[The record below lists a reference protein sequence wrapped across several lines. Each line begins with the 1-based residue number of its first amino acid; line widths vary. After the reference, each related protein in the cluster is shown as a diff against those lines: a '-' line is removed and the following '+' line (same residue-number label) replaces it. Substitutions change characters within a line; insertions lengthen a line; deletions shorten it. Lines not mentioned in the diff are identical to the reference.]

1 MGVGENECVWESGEN
16 GESKS
21 GRELRAWGTH
31 GVGGRTREQCEREVG
46 EKEMADEGAWKG
58 VPAIVQCV
66 SRHPGGSPGSFSR
79 ALVNQGVLD

>member
-1 MGVGENECVWESGEN
+1 MGRVSRGGSC
-16 GESKS
+16 
-21 GRELRAWGTH
+21 AH
-31 GVGGRTREQCEREVG
+31 GVRMGWGGRTREQCEREVG

>member
-1 MGVGENECVWESGEN
+1 MGGEGSSAVCKN
-16 GESKS
+16 GD
-21 GRELRAWGTH
+21 LW
-31 GVGGRTREQCEREVG
+31 VG
-46 EKEMADEGAWKG
+46 EKEMEDEGAWKG